1 MIIYFKKVYDFVLEN
16 TRTLNSIALLQD
28 GKLKPFIKSEDVPET
43 NDEPVKVVVAKS
55 LRDMVLDSK
64 KNGKYH

>member
-1 MIIYFKKVYDFVLEN
+1 MIIYFKKVYDFVLE
-16 TRTLNSIALLQD
+16 RHITLLHLQD